1 MTNFSGENL
10 NAACGG
16 MDSRRN
22 GVAEVSTKYLVEAA
36 KNAVPAG
43 YKQTELGV
51 IPEDWECIPSKEIVS
66 YLGGFAFSSKAA
78 TTDGIR
84 WLKIANV
91 GLNEVKWDAESYLPA
106 SYSQVHQE
114 YLLRE
119 SDVVMA
125 LTRPILGESLKVAIL
140 NETDAPALLN
150 QRVAKL
156 VPKNAGDQRFLYY
169 LVQTSNFIA
178 AMNLAMAGSDPPNI
192 GTRALGDIS
201 VQVPK
206 LPKEQTAIANALSD
220 VDALISELE
229 KLIAKKQAIKTATM
243 QQLLTGRTRLPQFA
257 LREDGTPTNSSGTNL
272 DAGTGGP
279 KGEGQD
285 GLRKS
290 TKQSELGEIPEDWE
304 IVCFDQLKDKKDNW
318 AITGGP
324 FGSNLKASD
333 YTENGVRVIQLQ
345 NIGDGVFKNDDF
357 VYTSY
362 KKANELISCNIYP
375 DEIILS
381 KMGDPVARACLIPH
395 FHSRYVMCSDGIRL
409 KVDSQRYSEKFVF
422 YFLNYPLFRN
432 QALDASTGST
442 RKRIGLS
449 ELRDLLLFAPP
460 KEEQTAIAT
469 ILSDMDAE
477 IQALEQRLSKT
488 RQIKQGMM
496 QELLTGKTRLPIT

>member
-78 TTDGIR
+78 TTDGIC

-220 VDALISELE
+220 VDALISEQE

-257 LREDGTPTNSSGTNL
+257 LRKDGTPTNSSGTNL

-290 TKQSELGEIPEDWE
+290 TKTSELGEIPEDW
-304 IVCFDQLKDKKDNW
+304 D
-318 AITGGP
+318 AI
-324 FGSNLKASD
+324 
-333 YTENGVRVIQLQ
+333 
-345 NIGDGVFKNDDF
+345 
-357 VYTSY
+357 
-362 KKANELISCNIYP
+362 
-375 DEIILS
+375 
-381 KMGDPVARACLIPH
+381 KMGDLAKIQRGASPRPIDSPVWFERNSTVGWLRI
-395 FHSRYVMCSDGIRL
+395 SDVTKTSKYL
-409 KVDSQRYSEKFVF
+409 TETAQS
-422 YFLNYPLFRN
+422 
-432 QALDASTGST
+432 
-442 RKRIGLS
+442 LS
-449 ELRDLLLFAPP
+449 ELGIANSRFVPENNLVMSICATVGKPIITKKDLCIHDGFVVFNGLSVNQDFMYYILKELEDEWSKQGQTGSQMNLNTDLINGTFVVVP
-460 KEEQTAIAT
+460 KDSAEQTAIAT

-477 IQALEQRLSKT
+477 IQALEQRLGKT

-496 QELLTGKTRLPIT
+496 QELLTGRTRLPFEKEQ